1 MRPGA
6 WRFLP
11 PASSARAVYDAITPE
26 GMLKTHCRKVVY
38 HRRVYRP
45 PGKASPARFGSSTLR
60 LAGLVLLVAALAACT
75 PSIYGWTVRTSST
88 PPAGSFQPSVLQN
101 EPVAIFEAMAPG
113 GLRGTEL
120 GLSHHLADILGTVA
134 PTFKVVSPRD
144 TASRI
149 NTRGLAPDYVRM
161 RTDYEQS
168 NILEATA
175 LRKLGAAVEARYVF
189 QPRLGA
195 FTQTMTVRF
204 NPWDL
209 RLVQTRSGEPVWSS
223 IAEASLSSEVVLQD
237 PVYLEDA
244 VRIALGGVVADFLR
258 GQTSSTYTPLNKAID
273 SLIRVPKSEEKQD

>member
-1 MRPGA
+1 M
-6 WRFLP
+6 
-11 PASSARAVYDAITPE
+11 
-26 GMLKTHCRKVVY
+26 THCRKVVY

-88 PPAGSFQPSVLQN
+88 PPAGSFQPSNLQN

-209 RLVQTRSGEPVWSS
+209 RLVQTRSSILRLSLQLWDTRTGEPVWSS

-273 SLIRVPKSEEKQD
+273 SLIRVPKSEEKPD

>member
-1 MRPGA
+1 MPVTRGREVVIIPQAARPGGA
-6 WRFLP
+6 
-11 PASSARAVYDAITPE
+11 AI
-26 GMLKTHCRKVVY
+26 
-38 HRRVYRP
+38 
-45 PGKASPARFGSSTLR
+45 STLR
-60 LAGLVLLVAALAACT
+60 LAGLVLLVAGLTACT
-75 PSIYGWTVRTSST
+75 PSLYGWTVRTSST
-88 PPAGSFQPSVLQN
+88 PPAGSFQPSMLET
-101 EPVAIFEAMAPG
+101 EPVAIFEALAPG

-120 GLSHHLADILGTVA
+120 GLSYHLADILGAVA

-149 NTRGLAPDYVRM
+149 NTRGLTPDYVRM

-189 QPRLGA
+189 QPRLGT
-195 FTQTMTVRF
+195 FTQTMTVRWS
-204 NPWDL
+204 PWDL
-209 RLVQTRSGEPVWSS
+209 RIVQTRSSILRLSLQLWDTRTGEPVWSS

-244 VRIALGGVVADFLR
+244 VRITLGGVVADFLR

-273 SLIRVPKSEEKQD
+273 SLIRAPQSGEKRD